1 MVKQLNIMRV
11 NGDLMDFLVQFMKA
25 RHSYLILLLIDFLF
39 LFEDVREYGIKV
51 CSIMPGF
58 VNTPMIHDDKYK
70 LNFDKCIQPEDIAE
84 GVLYILRTPYNVCP
98 TEIKYRPQYT
108 PYLKQEH

>member
-1 MVKQLNIMRV
+1 M
-11 NGDLMDFLVQFMKA
+11 
-25 RHSYLILLLIDFLF
+25 LILIPIPFSADI
-39 LFEDVREYGIKV
+39 REYGIKV

-58 VNTPMIHDDKYK
+58 VNTPMIQDAKQRLD
-70 LNFDKCIQPEDIAE
+70 FEKCIQSEDIAQ

-108 PYLKQEH
+108 PYLK

>member
-1 MVKQLNIMRV
+1 VFCRI
-11 NGDLMDFLVQFMKA
+11 
-25 RHSYLILLLIDFLF
+25 
-39 LFEDVREYGIKV
+39 DVREYGIKV

-58 VNTPMIHDDKYK
+58 VNTPMLHSATQNF
-70 LNFDKCIQPEDIAE
+70 NFDKCIQSEDIAE

-108 PYLKQEH
+108 PILK

>member
-1 MVKQLNIMRV
+1 MTNGKSAQYHASKWGV
-11 NGDLMDFLVQFMKA
+11 NGFLG
-25 RHSYLILLLIDFLF
+25 SIY
-39 LFEDVREYGIKV
+39 EDVREYGIKV

-58 VNTPMIHDDKYK
+58 VNTPMVQDKQ
-70 LNFDKCIQPEDIAE
+70 LDFNKCIQSEDIAQ

-108 PYLKQEH
+108 PYLK

>member
-1 MVKQLNIMRV
+1 MTNGKSAQYHASKWGV
-11 NGDLMDFLVQFMKA
+11 NGFLGSIYEGKT
-25 RHSYLILLLIDFLF
+25 YLSFSKLWPTLITL
-39 LFEDVREYGIKV
+39 DVREYGIKV

-58 VNTPMIHDDKYK
+58 VNTPMIQDGQSN
-70 LNFDKCIQPEDIAE
+70 LNYDKCIQSEDIAE

-108 PYLKQEH
+108 PYMK